1 MFMLSFFFNFFKF
14 CATFLISSQK
24 MQSAFFLLF
33 VLQYQEKKAM
43 KILKLKNKSRIFEF
57 SFDKFLTLKV

>member
-1 MFMLSFFFNFFKF
+1 
-14 CATFLISSQK
+14 

-57 SFDKFLTLKV
+57 PFDKFLTLKV